1 MLQDKEA
8 VAHLLGIIDKA
19 NGYVFASLVTGKSPY
34 PPEFVYGS
42 TVKGNEADLWSIM
55 EERYIQGKEGGSQGA
70 ALPSVSEH
78 QPHASTT
85 TGAQQAAPGHAHG
98 QVKQGQTGS
107 AAGIAGRSGST
118 SGQIRGSSLGDDKG

>member
-55 EERYIQGKEGGSQGA
+55 EERYIQGKEGGSQGSTV
-70 ALPSVSEH
+70 PSVSEH
-78 QPHASTT
+78 QPHAST
-85 TGAQQAAPGHAHG
+85 AQQAVSVRA
-98 QVKQGQTGS
+98 QEQIKQGQTAS
-107 AAGIAGRSGST
+107 TAGIPGHSGNA